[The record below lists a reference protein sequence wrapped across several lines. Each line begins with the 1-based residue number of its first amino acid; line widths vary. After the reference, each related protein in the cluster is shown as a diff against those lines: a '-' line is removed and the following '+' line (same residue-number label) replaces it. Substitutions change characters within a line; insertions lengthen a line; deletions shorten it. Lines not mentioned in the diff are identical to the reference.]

1 MEGLHMSISELVKF
15 EGETLTF
22 NDAKITSVTL
32 SETGGT
38 INVTGHQDI
47 YGLIYLTYNLTLNPN
62 LVTQGAF
69 TGKALGY
76 GEKGE
81 RNTAAL
87 GGVWVRKE
95 RNITLYSLDDV
106 SDGNFHFA
114 VVELNLDEESATINF
129 SRMAK

>member
-1 MEGLHMSISELVKF
+1 MSISELVKF

-22 NDAKITSVTL
+22 NDAKITTVTL
-32 SETGGT
+32 TEEGGT

-69 TGKALGY
+69 TGKALGF
-76 GEKGE
+76 GPAGE
-81 RNTAAL
+81 RNTASL
-87 GGVWVRKE
+87 SGVWVRKE

-114 VVELNLDEESATINF
+114 RVELNLDEESATIDF

>member
-1 MEGLHMSISELVKF
+1 MSISELVKF

-22 NDAKITSVTL
+22 NDAKITTVTL
-32 SETGGT
+32 TEEGGT

-47 YGLIYLTYNLTLNPN
+47 YGLIYLTYNLRLNPN
-62 LVTQGAF
+62 VVTQGAF

-76 GEKGE
+76 GPAGE
-81 RNTAAL
+81 RNTASL
-87 GGVWVRKE
+87 SGVWVRKV

-114 VVELNLDEESATINF
+114 RIELNLDEESATINF
-129 SRMAK
+129 SRMTK

>member
-1 MEGLHMSISELVKF
+1 MPISELVKF

-32 SETGGT
+32 TEAGGT

-76 GEKGE
+76 GENDE
-81 RNTAAL
+81 RNVASL
-87 GGVWVRKE
+87 NGVWARKA

-114 VVELNLDEESATINF
+114 VVELNLDEESAIIHF